1 MLCTTS
7 LPHVN
12 ECAHTRTHQS
22 RGGGR
27 RREGR
32 EAYLVTA
39 VLYHPQTFIYE
50 EFIERLFGVQVLAI
64 IYFHFTEKQGQKR
77 FSGLALFL

>member
-1 MLCTTS
+1 MNVHTHAHID
-7 LPHVN
+7 HVG
-12 ECAHTRTHQS
+12 
-22 RGGGR
+22 GGGR
-27 RREGR
+27 RRERR

-50 EFIERLFGVQVLAI
+50 GFIEHLFGVQVLAI